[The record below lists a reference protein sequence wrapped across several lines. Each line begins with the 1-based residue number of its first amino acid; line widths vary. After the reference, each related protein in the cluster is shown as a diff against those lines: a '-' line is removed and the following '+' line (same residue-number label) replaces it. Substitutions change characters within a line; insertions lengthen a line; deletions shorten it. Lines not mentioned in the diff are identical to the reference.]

1 MPFTRLA
8 EEERQV
14 HGKPG
19 FGNGPR
25 ETDELRRHTRK
36 FVHQEHIRPRA
47 LAIEAMRDTA
57 RGELRDGEIVNGCH
71 RVDNILRFVQ
81 VQGAA

>member
-14 HGKPG
+14 HGEPG
-19 FGNGPR
+19 IGNG
-25 ETDELRRHTRK
+25 
-36 FVHQEHIRPRA
+36 PRA
-47 LAIEAMRDTA
+47 LAIDAMQDAA

-71 RVDNILRFVQ
+71 CVDNILRFVQ

>member
-1 MPFTRLA
+1 M
-8 EEERQV
+8 
-14 HGKPG
+14 HGEPG
-19 FGNGPR
+19 IGNGPR

-36 FVHQEHIRPRA
+36 FVHQEHVRPHA
-47 LAIEAMRDTA
+47 LVIDAMRDAA

-71 RVDNILRFVQ
+71 CVDNILRFVQ

>member
-1 MPFTRLA
+1 
-8 EEERQV
+8 V

-36 FVHQEHIRPRA
+36 FVQAPRPCDRRDARRRPR
-47 LAIEAMRDTA
+47 RTP
-57 RGELRDGEIVNGCH
+57 RRRN
-71 RVDNILRFVQ
+71 R
-81 VQGAA
+81 QGVSPC